1 MPLALSEQ
9 QPVKASSPKQGD
21 PTNLEDKVRCRREAN
36 TLSASFQK
44 PNSSSFCG
52 DSEGLL
58 DRMLEQC
65 QTRVT
70 VPHPGFGRKLVPYF
84 TDYDNDGSTD
94 TTSRQKQRRY
104 IKCPYHLHSLIPS
117 SSETSTYSRN
127 TQKTGQGYKRSPR
140 SSKRTNYNGSRR
152 NRKADSNGVT
162 FVRQQDTKSGGSASP
177 TATTSSTLSS
187 SYEDYP
193 PPLRFDSPPSLCALF
208 AGPICFNSP
217 PPEALPMPTAVLLAK
232 AMCFS

>member
-9 QPVKASSPKQGD
+9 QTTNASSPQQGD
-21 PTNLEDKVRCRREAN
+21 PNLEDKVRCRREAN
-36 TLSASFQK
+36 TNSASFQK
-44 PNSSSFCG
+44 PNTSSFCG

-70 VPHPGFGRKLVPYF
+70 APHPGFGRKLVPYF

-94 TTSRQKQRRY
+94 TTTRQKQRRY
-104 IKCPYHLHSLIPS
+104 IKCLLHYLTPLFSDN
-117 SSETSTYSRN
+117 TTYSRS
-127 TQKTGQGYKRSPR
+127 TQKTGQGCKRSPR
-140 SSKRTNYNGSRR
+140 SSKRTNCNASRR
-152 NRKADSNGVT
+152 NRKTDSNGVA
-162 FVRQQDTKSGGSASP
+162 FVRQQHAKSGGSASP

-187 SYEDYP
+187 SYEDY